1 MNILQAAAICGM
13 ISPII
18 YTATWILGGIIRKDY
33 SHIRDD
39 VSSLFAVGAP
49 NRWLFN
55 SLFIVGSALLFIFS
69 FGLLWGIEG
78 SGSIAGPI
86 LFLISTFIGLLVPIF
101 FPLDEGGEL
110 VTLRGKLHLILIII
124 SGIFVMVSMI
134 LLWLRTKA
142 ITGWIGFA
150 WFSLVSVPVM
160 LVLMALSGIFGGGPY
175 MGLVERF
182 MVSYFQVSHFIVPV
196 NITWTKFMPKIM

>member
-1 MNILQAAAICGM
+1 MNSFQALAICGM
-13 ISPII
+13 LSPII
-18 YTATWILGGIIRKDY
+18 YTVAWIIGGFILKDY

-49 NRWLFN
+49 KKWFFQ
-55 SLFIVGSALLFIFS
+55 SFFIVGSALLFIFS

-78 SGSIAGPI
+78 GGSITGPI

-124 SGIFVMVSMI
+124 SGIFVMSSMI
-134 LLWLRTKA
+134 LLWLRTKVLA
-142 ITGWIGFA
+142 GWIGFA

-160 LVLMALSGIFGGGPY
+160 LVLMVISGIFGGGPY
-175 MGLVERF
+175 MGLTERF
-182 MVSYFQVSHFIVPV
+182 MISYFQVYYFVIALMLYLR
-196 NITWTKFMPKIM
+196 N

>member
-1 MNILQAAAICGM
+1 MAICGM
-13 ISPII
+13 LSPII
-18 YTATWILGGIIRKDY
+18 YTITWIIGGFIRTDY

-49 NRWLFN
+49 KRWLFN
-55 SLFIVGSALLFIFS
+55 SLFISGSALLFIFS

-78 SGSIAGPI
+78 NGSIVGPI
-86 LFLISTFIGLLVPIF
+86 LFLISTFIGLLVTFF

-110 VTLRGKLHLILIII
+110 VTLRGKLHLILIVI
-124 SGIFVMVSMI
+124 SGIFVLVSMVF
-134 LLWLRTKA
+134 LWLQTRVLA
-142 ITGWIGFA
+142 GWIGFA

-160 LVLMALSGIFGGGPY
+160 LILMALSGIFGGGPY

-182 MVSYFQVSHFIVPV
+182 MVSYFQVYYFVIALMLFL
-196 NITWTKFMPKIM
+196 NN